1 MRAPFIT
8 LLAFAAVVL
17 PHAARADAL
26 DPEAAKDWVFQAG
39 SLSTLRLLDEDAH
52 LFEHPTGGMIMRIGS
67 QVRPVTFT
75 DGTDT
80 LISRMNFTLG
90 MGFRWAKLLIMADAL
105 RLSPD
110 FFGHSASIE
119 HANRTDVLLA
129 LPITI
134 NEHFALTPAF
144 RYQSLERDDK
154 GIEPD
159 QPMRFLLRAK
169 LGGLRVQAMQEE
181 SGVTLQ
187 SSFSPFEFVGVFS
200 GELGESLMA
209 AFGNPE
215 LLYQHYERGSMPYS
229 LTPLNAP
236 GEDNY
241 GLRWELSDVVP
252 RNLMSASLLAR
263 AGSGGVGWRRAEVSV
278 HQVFKLLDFRLIGA
292 MSSNNCFKQICNPLA
307 AFSPLLAIGSP
318 GATLLLLNAS
328 AFALN
333 MDDTPRIGF
342 TAGARLQFI
351 SNNKRLT
358 RSARDR
364 MSDYVLFYEGEE
376 AERVSF
382 YMEARV
388 ARNDFHSLRGLPLAD
403 DVTFGLWFG
412 SEDLDFDPAS
422 PGIARSQRDAL
433 NEILDENPDFER
445 DRARASRLG
454 HLSRELRHPLP
465 EAPSPDAAPKMDG
478 GRKRMIQA
486 PPGE

>member
-1 MRAPFIT
+1 MRALLIA
-8 LLAFAAVVL
+8 LLAFGAVVL
-17 PHAARADAL
+17 PRAARADAL

-39 SLSTLRLLDEDAH
+39 SLSTLRLLEEDAH
-52 LFEHPTGGMIMRIGS
+52 LYEHPSGGMIIRLGS
-67 QVRPVTFT
+67 QVRPVKFT
-75 DGTDT
+75 DGADS
-80 LISRMNFTLG
+80 LFSRMNFTLG

-110 FFGHSASIE
+110 FFQHSKSFE

-144 RYQSLERDDK
+144 RYQSLERDGK
-154 GIEPD
+154 GVDSD
-159 QPMRFLLRAK
+159 QDLRFLLRAK
-169 LGGLRVQAMQEE
+169 LGGLRVQAMQEQ

-187 SSFSPFEFVGVFS
+187 SSFSPFEFVGLFS
-200 GELGESLMA
+200 GELGDSLLA
-209 AFGNPE
+209 RFGNPE
-215 LLYQHYERGSMPYS
+215 LLYQHYERGSTPYS

-241 GLRWELSDVVP
+241 GLRWELADFVP
-252 RNLMSASLLAR
+252 RNVVSASLLAR
-263 AGSGGVGWRRAEVSV
+263 AGSGGVDWRRAEVSV

-292 MSSNNCFKQICNPLA
+292 MSSNNCLKVICNPLA
-307 AFSPLLAIGSP
+307 AFSPLLGIGAP

-333 MDDTPRIGF
+333 MDDASRVGF

-351 SNNKRLT
+351 SNNKRLA
-358 RSARDR
+358 SADR
-364 MSDYVLFYEGEE
+364 VNPYVLFYEGEE
-376 AERVSF
+376 TERVNF
-382 YMEARV
+382 YIEARV

-403 DVTFGLWFG
+403 DLTFGLWFG
-412 SEDLDFDPAS
+412 SEVMDLDPTS

-433 NEILDENPDFER
+433 NEILDENPDFVPDR
-445 DRARASRLG
+445 DRSSRLG
-454 HLSRELRHPLP
+454 HLSKALRHPVP
-465 EAPSPDAAPKMDG
+465 EAPTDSPAPKIDG

-486 PPGE
+486 PDNE